1 MAWDDAILAA
11 FPAIAWTNNG
21 IERIDPNLLSQL
33 EDLFKTIAH
42 TETLSRRPW
51 NVDDLHV
58 TNYYKPLIIST
69 ADRIDK
75 NGLSKSK
82 VNLPLGNRYKY
93 GRAKKASV
101 KTRYEESL
109 KHSTNKKEQYS
120 LRWVKSEK

>member
-42 TETLSRRPW
+42 TETLSRGQW

-82 VNLPLGNRYKY
+82 VNL
-93 GRAKKASV
+93 
-101 KTRYEESL
+101 SL
-109 KHSTNKKEQYS
+109 CD
-120 LRWVKSEK
+120 L

>member
-1 MAWDDAILAA
+1 M
-11 FPAIAWTNNG
+11 TNNG

-42 TETLSRRPW
+42 TETLSRGRW

-82 VNLPLGNRYKY
+82 VNLSFR
-93 GRAKKASV
+93 
-101 KTRYEESL
+101 
-109 KHSTNKKEQYS
+109 
-120 LRWVKSEK
+120 

>member
-1 MAWDDAILAA
+1 MATLVREWTTSSPITASPPSDMAWDDAILAA

-21 IERIDPNLLSQL
+21 VERIDPNLLSQL

-42 TETLSRRPW
+42 TETLSRGPW

-82 VNLPLGNRYKY
+82 VNL
-93 GRAKKASV
+93 
-101 KTRYEESL
+101 SL
-109 KHSTNKKEQYS
+109 CD
-120 LRWVKSEK
+120 L

>member
-1 MAWDDAILAA
+1 M
-11 FPAIAWTNNG
+11 
-21 IERIDPNLLSQL
+21 LSQL

-42 TETLSRRPW
+42 TEALSRRPW
-51 NVDDLHV
+51 NVDDLLV
-58 TNYYKPLIIST
+58 TNHHKPLIIST

-93 GRAKKASV
+93 GRAKKALV

-120 LRWVKSEK
+120 FRWIKPEK